1 MLIISNIPP
10 VYPLYFFYGA
20 AFIFLGI
27 AIAVKD
33 TKTSDLKLAGSLWLL
48 GFFGFTHGVRE
59 WLELYPLIEGEHL
72 ALREIVQARLVTVAF
87 GIVSFLFLLQF
98 GLRLVRALDHGR
110 SGWLKAIPV
119 ILFLAWLLA
128 LWKYGFVMEM
138 QFLRRADTAGRYL
151 FGLPGGLLTAYGL
164 ITYSYKIKNLSHFVS
179 RKLFFAGIAFLWYSA
194 LAGVVPS
201 YSILPIIPIPVELL
215 RGVSAVF
222 IAYFIIKAL
231 NIFDIETKRKI
242 EQQMRLIVQAEKLTS
257 LGRLAAGIAHEIN
270 NPLTNASL
278 GIQTLKHRLK
288 NAPGEID
295 VLEKL
300 DTVEKNIDRAADIAR
315 ELLQFS
321 RQRESES
328 VPVNINTVINCAL
341 TLLKHK
347 LDDVVV
353 ERDLAALPDVT
364 GEPGKLEQ
372 VFINVLSNAAE
383 AMPGG
388 GRISIVSCQ
397 QSGAAQARISDT
409 GVGIPEMHLSRVFDP
424 FFTTKDPGTGTGLG
438 LSLCYGI
445 IKQHDGTI
453 EISSTPGKGTTVTI
467 KIPIKDRH
475 EQNSRSR

>member
-48 GFFGFTHGVRE
+48 GVFGFTHGIRE
-59 WLELYPLIEGEHL
+59 WLELYPLIDGEHL
-72 ALREIVQARLVTVAF
+72 TLQEIVQARLITVVF
-87 GIVSFLFLLQF
+87 GIISFLFLLQF
-98 GLRLVRALDHGR
+98 GLRLVRALEHGR
-110 SGWLKAIPV
+110 SGWLKALPV
-119 ILFLAWLLA
+119 ILSFAWLFA
-128 LWKYGFVMEM
+128 LWKHGFSMDM

-151 FGLPGGLLTAYGL
+151 LGLPGGLLTAYGL
-164 ITYSYKIKNLSHFVS
+164 IVYSYKIRTLSRFVS
-179 RKLFFAGIAFLWYSA
+179 RKLFSAGIAFSSYSFF
-194 LAGVVPS
+194 AGVVPS
-201 YSILPIIPIPVELL
+201 YSVLPLIPVPVEVL

-278 GIQTLKHRLK
+278 GIQTLKSGLQSGGGK
-288 NAPGEID
+288 ID
-295 VLEKL
+295 VLKRL
-300 DTVEKNIDRAADIAR
+300 DAVERNIDRAADIAR

-321 RQRESES
+321 RQSEPKS
-328 VPVNINTVINCAL
+328 VPVNINTVINGAL

-347 LDDVVV
+347 LDNVVV
-353 ERDLAALPDVT
+353 ERDLADLPAVT

-397 QSGAAQARISDT
+397 QNGAVQARISDT
-409 GVGIPEMHLSRVFDP
+409 GVGIPEMHLSRAFDP

-467 KIPIKDRH
+467 KIPIKERH